1 MSRRVA
7 TDGHERATRP
17 TEIRVGSGVG
27 ALAWP
32 PFEVWDSKLH
42 PPIPRAEIV
51 ERKVLLR
58 RLRASSAP
66 FLSIVAPPGYGKT
79 TLLSQWVET
88 TESPVA
94 WVSVDERDN
103 DPSVLL
109 AHVATAVNRIEPLDD
124 GFLRLVT
131 SPRSGAALRA
141 VHRLAST
148 FSDLSRPLSVVL
160 DQCEALSNQ
169 ECFDLLAELS
179 MSLGEDSRVAI
190 ASRTVPP
197 LPIALMRSRGQL
209 DEFGFDDLAMDEHEA
224 EELFDQFGLQL
235 TSDEVRDLVRRTE
248 GWPVGLYLAALAH
261 EGERHSRGA
270 VVRFSDDDQLIA
282 DYLRSE
288 LLGRISPQEV
298 TFLTRTSVL
307 ERMSGPLCDE
317 VVGRGGSAL
326 LLEEMERR
334 NLLIVPLDRHREW
347 YRYHHLLRH
356 MLRRELDR
364 REPGSIED
372 MHVRA
377 ASWFERNGRPE
388 LALSHAQEAGDADA
402 VARLVLD
409 LAQPVWAS
417 GRVDTVMS
425 WMRWLEE
432 KKLVELYPA
441 VAVHGALIF
450 ALLGQP
456 GTCDRWATAA
466 DVASPD
472 AEIPDGS
479 TMDSYLAYLR
489 ANLCRDGIEEM
500 RGDSLRALEGLSP
513 ASPYRA
519 TMTFTAGLSDLLE
532 GDPDRADAG
541 FVPAFDATMHAGQ
554 LPFAAVILAERCIA
568 AAERGDWS
576 ETEELTSQAVSMVQ
590 DGGLDDYWTSAVV
603 YAWAAR
609 EALHRGKITKGR
621 DFVTRAARLR
631 GLLTYALPVVSVQT
645 LIELARSYVALG
657 DRDGAKTVLRQAT
670 DIIRVR
676 PMLGQLPDQVEQVRR
691 MVERIPVGNMGASS
705 LTGAELR
712 LLPYLSTHLTFGE
725 IADRLYVTH
734 STVKTQTTSIYR
746 KLGVSSRSAA
756 IEKLTEAGLLG
767 S

>member
-1 MSRRVA
+1 METLV
-7 TDGHERATRP
+7 
-17 TEIRVGSGVG
+17 
-27 ALAWP
+27 WP
-32 PFEVWDSKLH
+32 PFEISDSKLH

-51 ERKVLLR
+51 ERKVLVR
-58 RLRASSAP
+58 RLSASSAP

-79 TLLSQWVET
+79 TLLSQWAGA
-88 TESPVA
+88 SDRPVA

-103 DPSVLL
+103 DPSVFL
-109 AHVATAVNRIEPLDD
+109 AHVATAIDRIEPLDP
-124 GFLRLVT
+124 GFLRVVT
-131 SPRSGAALRA
+131 SPRSGGALRA
-141 VHRLAST
+141 VHRLATT
-148 FSDLSRPLSVVL
+148 FSELSVPVSLVL
-160 DQCEALSNQ
+160 DQCEALANQ
-169 ECFDLLAELS
+169 QCFDLLAELS

-209 DEFGFDDLAMDEHEA
+209 EEFGFDELAMDAHEA
-224 EELFDQFGLQL
+224 EDLYDKFGLRL

-248 GWPVGLYLAALAH
+248 GWPVGLYLAALALKA
-261 EGERHSRGA
+261 EGDGHAA
-270 VVRFSDDDQLIA
+270 VVSFNGDDQFIA
-282 DYLRSE
+282 DYLKSE
-288 LLGRISPQEV
+288 LLRRMTPHEV
-298 TFLTRTSVL
+298 VFLTRTSVL
-307 ERMSGPLCDE
+307 EQMSGPLCDE
-317 VVGRGGSAL
+317 VVGRDDSAL

-334 NLLIVPLDRHREW
+334 NLLIIPLDRHREW
-347 YRYHHLLRH
+347 YRYHHLLRD
-356 MLRRELDR
+356 MLRRELERTQPDL
-364 REPGSIED
+364 IED
-372 MHVRA
+372 INLRA
-377 ASWFERNGRPE
+377 ASWFERNGQPE
-388 LALSHAQEAGDADA
+388 MALKHAQAAGNADT

-432 KKLVELYPA
+432 KRLVEQYPA

-450 ALLGQP
+450 ALQGQP
-456 GTCDRWATAA
+456 GACDRWAAAA

-472 AEIPDGS
+472 AKTPDGS

-489 ANLCRDGIEEM
+489 ANLCRDGIDEM
-500 RGDSLRALEGLSP
+500 RVDSLRALEGLSP

-519 TMTFTAGLSDLLE
+519 TMTFTAALSYLLE
-532 GDPDRADAG
+532 GDTERADAD

-554 LPFAAVILAERCIA
+554 LPFAAMILAERCIA
-568 AAERGDWS
+568 AAERDDWS
-576 ETEELTSQAVSMVQ
+576 ETEQLTSQAVSIVQ
-590 DGGLDDYWTSAVV
+590 EGGFDDYWTSAVV

-609 EALHRGKITKGR
+609 EALHRGRITKGR
-621 DFVTRAARLR
+621 DFVARAARLR
-631 GLLTYALPVVSVQT
+631 SLLTYALPVVSVQA

-670 DIIRVR
+670 DILRLR
-676 PMLGQLPDQVEQVRR
+676 PSLGWLPDQVEQVRR

-725 IADRLYVTH
+725 IANRLYVTH

-756 IEKLTEAGLLG
+756 IERLTETGLLG

>member
-1 MSRRVA
+1 MSVS
-7 TDGHERATRP
+7 
-17 TEIRVGSGVG
+17 SGVG
-27 ALAWP
+27 TMVWP
-32 PFEVWDSKLH
+32 PFEIWDPKLH

-51 ERKVLLR
+51 ERKVLMR

-79 TLLSQWVET
+79 TLLSQWAEMT
-88 TESPVA
+88 DSPVA

-109 AHVATAVNRIEPLDD
+109 AHVATAVNRIEPLDS
-124 GFLRLVT
+124 GFLRSVT

-148 FSDLSRPLSVVL
+148 FSDLSGPVSLVL
-160 DQCEALSNQ
+160 DQCEALFNQ

-179 MSLGEDSRVAI
+179 MSLGEGSRVAM

-209 DEFGFDDLAMDEHEA
+209 DQVGFDDLAMDEHEA

-235 TSDEVRDLVRRTE
+235 TSDEVSDLVRRTE
-248 GWPVGLYLAALAH
+248 GWPVGLYLAALAF
-261 EGERHSRGA
+261 EGERDSRGP
-270 VVRFSDDDQLIA
+270 VVSFSDDDQLIA

-307 ERMSGPLCDE
+307 EQMSGPLCDE
-317 VVGRGGSAL
+317 VVGREGSAL
-326 LLEEMERR
+326 LLEEVERR
-334 NLLIVPLDRHREW
+334 NLLIVPLDRQREW
-347 YRYHHLLRH
+347 YRYHHLMRH
-356 MLRRELDR
+356 MLRRELER
-364 REPGSIED
+364 REPDSIED
-372 MHVRA
+372 LHVRA

-432 KKLVELYPA
+432 KRLVELYPA

-456 GTCDRWATAA
+456 GACDRWAAAA

-489 ANLCRDGIEEM
+489 ANLCRDGIERM
-500 RGDSLRALEGLSP
+500 RVDSLSALEGLSP

-519 TMTFTAGLSDLLE
+519 TMNFTTGLSYLIE
-532 GDPDRADAG
+532 GDPERADAG

-568 AAERGDWS
+568 AAERHDWT
-576 ETEELTSQAVSMVQ
+576 ETEELTSQAVSIVQ
-590 DGGLDDYWTSAVV
+590 EGGFDDYWTSAVV

-621 DFVTRAARLR
+621 DFATRAARLR
-631 GLLTYALPVVSVQT
+631 GLLTYALPVVSVQA

-657 DRDGAKTVLRQAT
+657 DRDGAKTVLRQAK
-670 DIIRVR
+670 DILRVR
-676 PMLGQLPDQVEQVRR
+676 PSLGRLPEQTEEVRR
-691 MVERIPVGNMGASS
+691 MVERIPVGNTGASS

-756 IEKLTEAGLLG
+756 IERLTETGLLG

>member
-1 MSRRVA
+1 MA
-7 TDGHERATRP
+7 DGRERLARP

-27 ALAWP
+27 TLVWP
-32 PFEVWDSKLH
+32 PFEISDSKLH

-51 ERKVLLR
+51 ERKVLVR

-79 TLLSQWVET
+79 TLLSQWAET
-88 TESPVA
+88 SDRPVA

-109 AHVATAVNRIEPLDD
+109 AHVATAIDRIEPLDT

-131 SPRSGAALRA
+131 SPRSGGALHA
-141 VHRLAST
+141 VARLAST
-148 FSDLSRPLSVVL
+148 FSDLSEPVNLVL
-160 DQCEALSNQ
+160 DQCEALANQ
-169 ECFDLLAELS
+169 QCFDLLAELS
-179 MSLGEDSRVAI
+179 MSLGGDSRVAI

-224 EELFDQFGLQL
+224 EDLFDQFALRL
-235 TSDEVRDLVRRTE
+235 TSDELSDLVQRTE
-248 GWPVGLYLAALAH
+248 GWPVGLYLAALAFKA
-261 EGERHSRGA
+261 EGHGHAE
-270 VVRFSDDDQLIA
+270 VVSFNGDDQFIA

-288 LLGRISPQEV
+288 LLGRMSSNEV

-307 ERMSGPLCDE
+307 DQMSGPLCDE
-317 VVGRGGSAL
+317 VVGSEDSAL

-347 YRYHHLLRH
+347 YRYHHLLRD

-364 REPGSIED
+364 REPDSIGD

-377 ASWFERNGRPE
+377 AAWFERNGLPE
-388 LALSHAQEAGDADA
+388 MALKHAQEAGDADT

-417 GRVDTVMS
+417 GRVDTVMG
-425 WMRWLEE
+425 WMQWLEE
-432 KKLVELYPA
+432 KRLVELYPA

-456 GTCDRWATAA
+456 GASDRWAAA
-466 DVASPD
+466 AGVASTD
-472 AEIPDGS
+472 ANIPDGS
-479 TMDSYLAYLR
+479 TMDGYLAYLR
-489 ANLCRDGIEEM
+489 ANLCRDGIDEM
-500 RGDSLRALEGLSP
+500 RSDALRALEGLSP

-519 TMTFTAGLSDLLE
+519 TMTFTEGLFYLLE
-532 GDPDRADAG
+532 GDPERADAG

-554 LPFAAVILAERCIA
+554 FPFAAVILAERCIA
-568 AAERGDWS
+568 AAERHDWT

-590 DGGLDDYWTSAVV
+590 DGGFDDYWTSAVV

-609 EALHRGKITKGR
+609 EALHRGKISKGR
-621 DFVTRAARLR
+621 DFVSRAARLR
-631 GLLTYALPVVSVQT
+631 GLLTYALPAVSVQT

-670 DIIRVR
+670 DILRVR
-676 PMLGQLPDQVEQVRR
+676 PSLGKLPYQLEQVRR

-756 IEKLTEAGLLG
+756 IERLTETGLLG